1 MKLRKPKSYL
11 FGRVDALGRLVM
23 DEPGAFARA
32 LAKFRGREVQVLVE
46 SKKKRRS
53 DRQNA
58 YYWGVII
65 EILSDFT
72 GYSADEMHEALKSK
86 FLGFYDKKTGLRIVS
101 SSAKL
106 STADFEK
113 YLAQIRAWASENGVF
128 IPLPNEQ
135 IY

>member
-1 MKLRKPKSYL
+1 MKLRKPKNYL

-23 DEPGAFARA
+23 DEPGSLARA
-32 LAKFRGREVQVLVE
+32 LAALRGREVQVLIE
-46 SKKKRRS
+46 PKKKRRS

-65 EILSDFT
+65 EILSDHT
-72 GYSADEMHEALKSK
+72 GYSPEEMHEALKSK
-86 FLGFYDKKTGLRIVS
+86 FLGFYDKKTGLRVVS
-101 SSAKL
+101 SSAEQD
-106 STADFEK
+106 TVEFEN
-113 YLAQIRAWASENGVF
+113 YMSQIRAWASENDIF

>member
-11 FGRVDALGRLVM
+11 FGRVDTLGRLVM

-46 SKKKRRS
+46 PKKKRRS

-65 EILSDFT
+65 ETLSDHT
-72 GYSADEMHEALKSK
+72 GYAADEMHEALKNK
-86 FLGFYDKKTGLRIVS
+86 FLGFYDKKTGLRVVS
-101 SSAKL
+101 SSAEQN
-106 STADFEK
+106 TVEFEN
-113 YLAQIRAWASENGVF
+113 YMSQIRAWASENGIF

>member
-1 MKLRKPKSYL
+1 MKLRKPKNYL

-32 LAKFRGREVQVLVE
+32 LAALRGREVQVLIE
-46 SKKKRRS
+46 PKKKRRS

-65 EILSDFT
+65 EILSDHT
-72 GYSADEMHEALKSK
+72 GYSPEEMHEALKSK
-86 FLGFYDKKTGLRIVS
+86 FLGFYDKKTGLRVVT
-101 SSAKL
+101 SSAEQD
-106 STADFEK
+106 TVEFEN
-113 YLAQIRAWASENGVF
+113 YMSQIRAWASENDIF

>member
-1 MKLRKPKSYL
+1 MKLRKPKNYL

-32 LAKFRGREVQVLVE
+32 LAKFRGREVQVLIE
-46 SKKKRRS
+46 PKKKRRS

-58 YYWGVII
+58 YYWGVVI
-65 EILSDFT
+65 EILSDHT
-72 GYSADEMHEALKSK
+72 GYSPEEMHEALRNK
-86 FLGFYDKKTGLRIVS
+86 FLGFYDKKTGLRVVS
-101 SSAKL
+101 SSAEQD
-106 STADFEK
+106 TVEFEK
-113 YLAQIRAWASENGVF
+113 YLTQIRAWASENGIF